1 MEMPRRTDAM
11 RRLES
16 ARTATEL
23 TTSIL
28 GAALQLIT
36 VAAIVRRGLRTFT
49 RKR

>member
-1 MEMPRRTDAM
+1 METSRHTDAM

-23 TTSIL
+23 TSSIL

-36 VAAIVRRGLRTFT
+36 VAAIVRRGLRTLT
-49 RKR
+49 RRC